1 MAKLTTMCVC
11 LERDLTDRIR
21 ERCKLDGLS
30 ISAYIRMLVLR
41 DMRAEETAEGG
52 AEDAP
57 EA

>member
-1 MAKLTTMCVC
+1 MAKRTTMCVC

-21 ERCKLDGLS
+21 ERCRLDGLS

-52 AEDAP
+52 AEDAT